1 MTNIVL
7 EVENLTKRFG
17 NNTAIRDVSFK
28 IKTGEVVGF
37 VGLNGAGKSTT
48 INAILGFIR
57 PTDGKIEIFDQPV
70 TPENA
75 FRGHQSIGFASGDM
89 ALFESL
95 TGEQYLQFALH
106 QYKVRDRSRLNELIE
121 IFKPDLAKK
130 IGELSRGN
138 RQKVALI
145 AAFMASPKLVVLDE
159 PSSGLDPLMQQR
171 FLELIRAEQE
181 RGTTIFMS
189 SHYLNEVVDVCTR
202 IVLIRSGQIVR
213 DFPAKELSINGGKAV
228 KVVSRHKLPGL
239 KGAEDVKLEKTANG
253 TEVSFIYKGTPTALQ
268 AWLGSLPHLVD
279 FSVNDNTV
287 EMALEDL
294 YEKESPDA

>member
-7 EVENLTKRFG
+7 RVENLTKRFG
-17 NNTAIRDVSFK
+17 KTTAIRDVSFK

-48 INAILGFIR
+48 INSILGFIC
-57 PTDGKIEIFDQPV
+57 PSDGEIEIFDQLS
-70 TPENA
+70 TPTNA
-75 FRGHQSIGFASGDM
+75 FKSHQQLGFASGDM

-95 TGEQYLQFALH
+95 TGEQYLSFALH
-106 QYKVRDRSRLNELIE
+106 QYKIRDRSRLDELID
-121 IFKPDLAKK
+121 IFKPELAKK
-130 IGELSRGN
+130 IGDLSRGN

-171 FLELIRAEQE
+171 FLELVRAEQE

-202 IVLIRSGQIVR
+202 IILIRSGQIVR
-213 DFPAKELSINGGKAV
+213 DFPAKELSIEGGKTV
-228 KVVSRHKLPGL
+228 RVVSRHKLPGL
-239 KGAEDVKLEKTANG
+239 KGAEDVKIEKTARG
-253 TEVSFIYKGTPTALQ
+253 TDISFIYKGSTASLQ
-268 AWLGSLPHLVD
+268 AWLGGLPQLVD
-279 FSVNDNTV
+279 FSVSDNTV

-294 YEKESPDA
+294 YEKESS